1 MRGSLINQEVF
12 QSTLSS
18 SIQAALIEAGEREI
32 QKAMSAL
39 EVALR
44 KRLAEMV
51 VGLIEQNYS
60 VERDGYYLKIVVR
73 LDGGDRP

>member
-60 VERDGYYLKIVVR
+60 VERDESSLKIVVR